1 MHNNNIA
8 SVLTRTD
15 TWRGHSQRLPRST
28 IATGHGHLDRLLQ
41 GGWPLSALSEL
52 LPQQPGIGELS
63 LLLPTIKYYADNH
76 QLCVWLDPPYQPYA
90 PTLVAAGIALDKLLI
105 VRSKSPAEWLWAAE
119 QSIRSGA
126 LLLAWTKQKPPR
138 YADLRKLQLA
148 AANSNNAAFL
158 FSAPNALAAPS
169 PVALRLELQSLQVNQ
184 LLLTVRK
191 MRGTASGEQ
200 LQLRLGEASAQR
212 TAFTQLPAD
221 RHHGY
226 SSHTVMPLNS

>member
-90 PTLVAAGIALDKLLI
+90 PT
-105 VRSKSPAEWLWAAE
+105 
-119 QSIRSGA
+119 
-126 LLLAWTKQKPPR
+126 
-138 YADLRKLQLA
+138 
-148 AANSNNAAFL
+148 
-158 FSAPNALAAPS
+158 
-169 PVALRLELQSLQVNQ
+169 
-184 LLLTVRK
+184 
-191 MRGTASGEQ
+191 
-200 LQLRLGEASAQR
+200 
-212 TAFTQLPAD
+212 
-221 RHHGY
+221 
-226 SSHTVMPLNS
+226 